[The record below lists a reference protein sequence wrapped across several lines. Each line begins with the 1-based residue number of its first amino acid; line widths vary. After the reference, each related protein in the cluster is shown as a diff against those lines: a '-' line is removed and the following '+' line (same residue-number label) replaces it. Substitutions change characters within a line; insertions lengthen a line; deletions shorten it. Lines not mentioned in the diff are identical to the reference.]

1 MSVRWPFVY
10 ASVLMTL
17 GSGGIAAA
25 EDLSPEQ
32 ARAFVVDKL
41 FDYTCFDGT
50 AGMVRIFSDGS
61 VVGTIRGRQSETRFT
76 ALPRARS
83 GSTNNPCARIWRA
96 RRSRPV
102 SRWKNSITAAFAVRL
117 PF

>member
-1 MSVRWPFVY
+1 M
-10 ASVLMTL
+10 AL

-50 AGMVRIFSDGS
+50 TGMVRIFSDGS
-61 VVGTIRGRQSETRFT
+61 VVGTIRSGPRAKRGLPRFR
-76 ALPRARS
+76 RARS

-117 PF
+117 PV